1 MKFGTDTDFV
11 KLISKNVSIAFTFKL
26 CHLKRFDD
34 YMILLNLSMLLAF
47 IVALYLM

>member
-1 MKFGTDTDFV
+1 MKFGTGTDFV
-11 KLISKNVSIAFTFKL
+11 KSISKNMSITFTFKL
-26 CHLKRFDD
+26 CHLKKFDD